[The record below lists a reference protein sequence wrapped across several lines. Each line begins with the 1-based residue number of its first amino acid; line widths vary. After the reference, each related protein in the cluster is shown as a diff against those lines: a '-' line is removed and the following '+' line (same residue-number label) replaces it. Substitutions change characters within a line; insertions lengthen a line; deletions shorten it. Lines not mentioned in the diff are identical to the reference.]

1 MKPQIVE
8 SGSVVIG
15 PIFRP
20 KDARCREKRFT
31 WSVCTSL
38 PGRRVPHSTLSS
50 VKSNFKCGFLHFLAL
65 TFHTELISLSGSFSI
80 CSSICLLSS
89 ILLLLINPLIP
100 CLITSPLTTSN
111 YMQMIMFP
119 SSQNLISLHML
130 NTLGTSR
137 GLCVEWLATCHQDFL
152 KEASPSHVPV
162 TWEHQSWVL
171 LRVSPV
177 GKWPGDICPGRKW
190 SRRKEKE
197 NKKERLHPLL
207 APRGE
212 LGVGGRKGILLLT
225 PSISPCYLVPNLY
238 LPLPIYFSLLT
249 PLRCVCSSSAGA
261 RALAQGDPVDSP
273 VGPRGASSQL

>member
-15 PIFRP
+15 PTFRP
-20 KDARCREKRFT
+20 KDARCGEKRFT

-38 PGRRVPHSTLSS
+38 PGRRVPHSTFSS

-137 GLCVEWLATCHQDFL
+137 GLCVEWLATSPGFSERGRSLTRASDL
-152 KEASPSHVPV
+152 EAS
-162 TWEHQSWVL
+162 VL
-171 LRVSPV
+171 GSAEGFSS
-177 GKWPGDICPGRKW
+177 GKVARGHL
-190 SRRKEKE
+190 SR
-197 NKKERLHPLL
+197 
-207 APRGE
+207 
-212 LGVGGRKGILLLT
+212 
-225 PSISPCYLVPNLY
+225 
-238 LPLPIYFSLLT
+238 
-249 PLRCVCSSSAGA
+249 
-261 RALAQGDPVDSP
+261 
-273 VGPRGASSQL
+273 